1 MLLPEYV
8 TACMDRLER
17 SGFAAWVVGG
27 CVRDACL
34 GLTPHDYDM
43 CTSALPEQ
51 TEAVF
56 ADFPLV
62 LAGKKHGTI
71 GVICGKAVVEITTF
85 RQEGDYGDNRHPD
98 WVRFVGQVEADLA
111 RRDFTI
117 NAMAWSPTRGYA
129 DPFGGRE
136 DLRRR
141 TLRAVGDPETRFRED
156 SLRILRGLRF
166 AARYTLDIEPN
177 TEAAMVSL
185 APSMDNLAAERIFG
199 ELCGLLP
206 LLTAANVCRF
216 ASILSEVIPELKPL
230 MGFDQRSPHHAF
242 DLYTHVAHVVENVPA
257 DVTLRW
263 AALLHDVGKIPTFT
277 VDETGRGHYY
287 GHAGASAQM
296 ADEILRRLKAPT
308 ALREQVI
315 TLVSN
320 HMTRL
325 EPNKK
330 VLRRWLGKLGWETVG
345 QLLHLQ
351 KADMVSKGISKPG
364 ELEQFAVIQALLE
377 EIQQEDACLTVKD
390 LAINGHDL
398 LAQGLSGP
406 AIGQTLNRL
415 LELVLDERLENTRQ
429 ALLGQVF
436 CWQSV

>member
-1 MLLPEYV
+1 
-8 TACMDRLER
+8 
-17 SGFAAWVVGG
+17 
-27 CVRDACL
+27 
-34 GLTPHDYDM
+34 
-43 CTSALPEQ
+43 
-51 TEAVF
+51 
-56 ADFPLV
+56 
-62 LAGKKHGTI
+62 
-71 GVICGKAVVEITTF
+71 
-85 RQEGDYGDNRHPD
+85 
-98 WVRFVGQVEADLA
+98 
-111 RRDFTI
+111 
-117 NAMAWSPTRGYA
+117 
-129 DPFGGRE
+129 
-136 DLRRR
+136 
-141 TLRAVGDPETRFRED
+141 
-156 SLRILRGLRF
+156 
-166 AARYTLDIEPN
+166 
-177 TEAAMVSL
+177 MV
-185 APSMDNLAAERIFG
+185 
-199 ELCGLLP
+199 
-206 LLTAANVCRF
+206 
-216 ASILSEVIPELKPL
+216 
-230 MGFDQRSPHHAF
+230 GFDQRSPHHAF

-308 ALREQVI
+308 ALREQVV

-351 KADMVSKGISKPG
+351 KADMGSKGISKPG

-377 EIQQEDACLTVKD
+377 EIRQEDACLTVKD

-398 LAQGLSGP
+398 LVLGLSGP

-429 ALLGQVF
+429 ALLRQVSS
-436 CWQSV
+436 WQSV